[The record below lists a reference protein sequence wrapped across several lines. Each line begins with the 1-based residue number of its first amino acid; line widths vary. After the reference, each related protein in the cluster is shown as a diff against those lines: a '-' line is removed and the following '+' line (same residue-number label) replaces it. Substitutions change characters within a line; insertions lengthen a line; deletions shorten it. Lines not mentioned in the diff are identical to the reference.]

1 VGIALVCVASPA
13 VAAEQVQGGSN
24 GRIDITD
31 HAAGSE
37 GAAPVAG
44 PGRRVFA
51 YWRLVPTAQGFCRER
66 RHTTDEALARAYDY
80 LFERRG
86 AEANGADFADCTP
99 EDTSAP
105 TPDPG
110 RLARDFWDVRRL
122 PSPVPEVVPDWA
134 VVGKRVYLRIGGPP
148 ATSFEVPNPI
158 GAPVTIDAT
167 SRYLVDWGDGT
178 PPTTTTSRGGPWP
191 DGDVTHVYT
200 DAHTAVTIRVVQLW
214 SATWTAGPTAA
225 GTLEQLRTEGELT
238 IRVDQ
243 LQPVRNK

>member
-1 VGIALVCVASPA
+1 MRRLLVGIALVCVASPA

-44 PGRRVFA
+44 PGRQVFA
-51 YWRLVPTAQGFCRER
+51 YWRLVPTAQRFCRER

-80 LFERRG
+80 LHDRRG
-86 AEANGADFADCTP
+86 AEANGAD
-99 EDTSAP
+99 
-105 TPDPG
+105 
-110 RLARDFWDVRRL
+110 
-122 PSPVPEVVPDWA
+122 WA
-134 VVGKRVYLRIGGPP
+134 
-148 ATSFEVPNPI
+148 
-158 GAPVTIDAT
+158 
-167 SRYLVDWGDGT
+167 DGT